1 MIMDEASKFDCIN
14 DFIAGANSKYIQAKI
29 LQAQIDVIDSLFNL
43 GLKDVYQTMNTP
55 VEIYNGVIN
64 PLKNKLN
71 KQLKELEN
79 G

>member
-1 MIMDEASKFDCIN
+1 MI
-14 DFIAGANSKYIQAKI
+14 YVQVKI
-29 LQAQIDVIDSLFNL
+29 LQAQIDIIDSLFNL